1 MAGRKFRL
9 YDTVEDKWINYGSE
23 AEMDAVFKDKK
34 KNTLV
39 TTKKYGAS
47 LRYELSEPVSSSE
60 LLKISLGG
68 KPSRADSPAAKVYK
82 QTTGKSASK
91 KVGTMKSTTGKG
103 TVDVYENALG
113 INPAFDNSFYKSNP
127 KLRPSTAT
135 FFSQYNRYYKFDTD
149 GNYTD
154 NIKENYIGSAE
165 RRALQAQSKDK
176 DEESKSWLSGYYNFM
191 KGGYDALTD
200 DQKVSYETFYATKN
214 KNMWAIKPSYDP
226 TSPHV
231 FKGRAL
237 NSVAGDKAIDR
248 YLEEMDVP
256 EDSPFRSLAGMT
268 NTDLA
273 KLSESN
279 QSVSDFF
286 DAMMD
291 HYMLGYYSKVY
302 NKYKDEPETIAQ
314 DVEKNGD
321 YARLKKNLADPNN
334 IRQGVQDIFGLEKN
348 GIANKTVS
356 GIWGGIANL
365 GNELISNYGV
375 QARNIFDDTKIENA
389 QRDRAKEI
397 VDSLSGKLAQ
407 QNIEKVNSLKGD
419 TKTYND
425 YLKNIG
431 FSEEKFDNLANNFY
445 SYYKEHDNLD
455 LTVDQKR
462 DMYITFATEAEAL
475 GEELASKRFAEALQN
490 IDATNQDT
498 LKKCGYAANN
508 LGTTIVSTVANIGN
522 FAYEWNP
529 ATIIG
534 DIYSAA
540 TNEGSFWNNLGDN
553 ISYRWEETLNNDF
566 ANWAARL
573 SSTGA
578 WTTSE
583 QERLEKL
590 GIQSTPI
597 LRKAGNENELRDINT
612 LYDLVPV
619 TGYMMGASGGSYIIN
634 GVSKAMNALGTASKT
649 LAVASK
655 INQVVSKGAEAT
667 AFGVASR
674 ASIFTNKFLRGA
686 SKLLDASAPAIA
698 TAGMDFGY
706 AKDNYDS
713 AIKDAMSFVYKTDE
727 KGNQVYN
734 DEFLA
739 MASEKAD
746 REIQA
751 KHDADQAK
759 LGENERIIINP
770 QFDAQVKSAL
780 IKKYANEYIQEA
792 ESIAK
797 VNAGLTF
804 GLTIIPDVHLSNTW
818 RKAMFSKTSRGAL
831 ADMQNTMRKVFNMK
845 PKPVESYI
853 SGVEKKN
860 GKWYINGKK
869 FNRKDLAKEYGKM
882 SAGGFV
888 SNYLQDIG
896 VAAGQGVQESMLHQ
910 YIDQRFNKDATDA
923 VSYDIDQVL
932 FAATQ
937 HSGHALGEF
946 TSFRDGLYGALAPF
960 LFNPH
965 VNVKGLYREGMNS
978 NTKTANFG
986 KALWKNLHMNSLA
999 YNLTFGAKDIINAEN
1014 ERRAKLHTTVQNWL
1028 DTNGNNFLG
1037 HIGGFL
1043 ELSKQEKQAIKNND
1057 YSSFQASRMG
1067 QIVNT
1072 ASMLVQLG
1080 NVSPLAATTIAYMK
1094 DRANR
1099 KDVTQEDIDN
1109 LHKVALQVQADREQG
1124 LSIEEALSN
1133 VPVEDRNLVKDL
1145 IDIQALNTDIN
1156 SKDSRTE
1163 VQQLNDIRDNAKDM
1177 LDIMSDLQNSM
1188 SEAEARFGDTAD
1200 LVVKQEY
1207 AKVRAY
1213 QKSLQRQID
1222 NQTKLLKKINS
1233 GIQFTE
1239 AEKGT
1244 TTLPLNSDAIT
1255 VLAEFGGDITKVQEE
1270 IEKNKQSILN
1280 TKNLIFD
1287 LKLQRQEAESTDEK
1301 QYNTQAI
1308 KVLETLNSVPKT
1320 RNIALQETI
1329 NAWNELTEEQKEQ
1342 KPVIAAQDMLNLS
1355 EADLLKLLTSKH
1367 LSTEQQAQVNTFL
1380 ETADEWA
1387 NDNKAI
1393 NGSYVEILQSKLD
1406 NLNRL
1411 KQASLEEGLD
1421 SRGLQLLNKAVSD
1434 RRQQQAR
1441 DFYKKSFES
1450 LADELQY
1457 YADTETDF
1465 NTDTGDMSIT
1475 GKTYHNIEQ
1484 KAYENFLKKYKEQYN
1499 EISSQ
1504 ENAEELLAGLHEAIK
1519 DNTFYKQYQKN
1530 TQELNRVNQDINQYV
1545 DPNKFSQRERQELKD
1560 ILEFAVVTKG
1570 MDTEN
1575 LLSNLSNTDTQ
1586 TLENLKSYLED
1597 RGHTPGSIEDIK
1609 NRLITYNHNITDTME
1624 TNKKAAEERQ
1634 KQQEQHSEVK
1644 KTQNEKAEKSLVNTI
1659 NNIVTY
1665 TSASQDNNMSA
1676 MRKLMDILGV
1686 KDSSNINNYTNE
1698 VVSAFKSIIE
1708 LAINESDLKN
1718 MLAIVDSETAKY
1730 MMGLD
1735 GKPKLGGQSYANLL
1749 LLTEYF
1755 KRNLQNTSNKL
1766 VPYQNPITGT
1776 VAPSTTN
1783 NTTAPTVSLMNDLNT
1798 VDPFEFTD
1806 LSIVPD
1812 NPLQQ
1817 MVENAKV
1824 QEFLKNT
1831 GIPRGTKLV
1840 FIANNEWSSQ
1850 VAQAMN
1856 DSYNEGN
1863 DMPLFGAVE
1872 VHNATATTIT
1882 IDGKHYQIL
1891 GVIPSTTK
1899 VRNTAIIR
1907 SHAIANPSNSGPYIV
1922 KESNGTILSTN
1933 IESNPHSIIDVDA
1946 EPTPVK
1952 LAGQII
1958 TSNNFQVEE
1967 DSSGKHIRTNQTPG
1981 SNDIATDR
1989 ANWSYVEVQN
1999 TDVTEDKEGKTI
2011 DQVDDAATFNS
2022 RTQGFNGTIQKILEL
2037 VKGNQS
2043 TVKTVLKQMSDANS
2057 KEHGINQRIPNSDE
2071 TSLAQYISLANGY
2084 RYALSLSNGN
2094 VVLLLIDERNKP
2106 VKKNGQS
2113 LSWILANKESLA
2125 AETLESVTPVSDI
2138 LKDLC
2143 TLKDDMGDTIAKW
2156 QVSYGNFDLSN
2167 GKGTDLK
2174 QVYIKQAVDDG
2185 ILYVKPVKTEFDIQ
2199 IYPVQDTLA
2208 KNKIAADNAARE
2220 QAAAQAVI
2228 NAHINPT
2235 TGDII
2240 DTNDVG
2246 QSVESALDKVRKGDF
2261 WSGVIGQKL
2270 IQALGRIQQIKNQVG
2285 ARRQSQLKINQHQSR
2300 TSNTGTTSLLH
2311 TQGVIKTPQ
2320 DYCRFVVGTVVDTA
2334 IRDFF
2339 NPTMSEKMK
2348 DSSYF
2353 KELFKEVL
2361 SEQASENLYNAVNRL
2376 RNSFAQEGWRIISN
2390 GIYTIDEQL
2399 NNKVVGEVDLLA
2411 IDSMG
2416 NFHII
2421 DIKTYSANSFSDMNG
2436 SYAKQLSMYHDDMQR
2451 NLGIHI
2457 PKENL
2462 HIYALQVDNSADLYN
2477 VSTDKQTGI
2486 TTVTKK
2492 PSKASKIQIKASA
2505 NFELFDSRHPSMPVS
2520 YVGEEVTKQLMDRRR
2535 GFASDSPTTNAPSL
2549 TEQATQPE
2557 VLEQKNKVN
2566 EYREALRN
2574 ADAND
2579 RAAIA
2584 EAIVQN
2590 TQEAYSKY
2598 LQDHQEGDF
2607 REIASHG
2614 LRALGALREGI
2625 TESQQVQLDAF
2636 KEALSN
2642 PDGVTVEDTSNINT
2656 KDSSITQEGRD
2667 IVEYKGVKYVVI
2679 DDLVDQSEITID
2691 DLNTFRAVDYGY
2703 KSYAEAAQR
2712 EANRLEAELIPNDT
2726 MGYNMAIKQSEFDN
2740 RIQDLQEKQKALK
2753 ESKKAEND
2761 PIINEV
2767 LEWAKNNWDGTGFSI
2782 QRKFSIG
2789 YLRADRIADYLKT
2802 QGFKGINTDISSQVA
2817 AETAA
2822 QDNTDNTNDNEPITD
2837 EDINDENIPD
2847 AEDDE
2852 SATPDSYL
2860 NNLTTQELLDKACGH

>member
-9 YDTVEDKWINYGSE
+9 YDTVEDKWIDYGSE

-39 TTKKYGAS
+39 TTKKYGTS
-47 LRYELSEPVSSSE
+47 LRYELSEPMNSME
-60 LLKISLGG
+60 LLTISLGG
-68 KPSRADSPAAKVYK
+68 KPSRADSPAAKAYE
-82 QTTGKSASK
+82 QMTGKSTSK
-91 KVGTMKSTTGKG
+91 KVGTMRSTTGKG
-103 TVDVYENALG
+103 TVDVYENDLG
-113 INPAFDNSFYKSNP
+113 INPAFDNLFYRDNP
-127 KLRPSTAT
+127 NLRPSTAK
-135 FFSQYNRYYKFDTD
+135 FFPQYNRYYKFEDD

-154 NIKENYIGSAE
+154 DTKENSIGSAE
-165 RRALQAQSKDK
+165 RRALQAQAKDK

-191 KGGYDALTD
+191 QGGYDALTD
-200 DQKVSYETFYATKN
+200 EQKVSYETFYATKN
-214 KNMWAIKPSYDP
+214 HNMWAKKPSYDP
-226 TSPHV
+226 SSPHV

-248 YLEEMDVP
+248 YLEEMKVP
-256 EDSPFRSLAGMT
+256 EDSPLRSLAGMT

-279 QSVSDFF
+279 QSVAELF

-291 HYMLGYYSKVY
+291 YYMLGYYTKVY

-321 YARLKKNLADPNN
+321 YAMLKKDLGNPKIMREGVEDLLGLDKDGTPNK
-334 IRQGVQDIFGLEKN
+334 I
-348 GIANKTVS
+348 VS
-356 GIWGGIANL
+356 GIWGTLANW
-365 GNELISNYGV
+365 GNELINNYGV
-375 QARNIFDDTKIENA
+375 QLKNTFDDSKIENA
-389 QRDRAKEI
+389 QRDRAKNMI
-397 VDSLSGKLAQ
+397 DSLLGKLAQ

-419 TKTYND
+419 TETYNK
-425 YLKNIG
+425 YLESIG
-431 FSEEKFDNLANNFY
+431 FSEDKFDNLANNFY

-462 DMYITFATEAEAL
+462 DMYITFTTEVDAL

-490 IDATNQDT
+490 IDYTNQGT
-498 LKKCGYAANN
+498 LKRCGYTANN

-522 FAYEWNP
+522 FAYKWNP
-529 ATIIG
+529 TTMIV
-534 DIYSAA
+534 DIYNAA
-540 TNEGSFWNNLGDN
+540 TDEGNFWDNLGDN
-553 ISYRWEETLNNDF
+553 ISDRWEETLNNDF

-583 QERLEKL
+583 QERLESL

-597 LRKAGNENELRDINT
+597 LRKAGNENEFFDT
-612 LYDLVPV
+612 STFYDVVPV
-619 TGYMMGASGGSYIIN
+619 AGYMIGSSGGSYIIN
-634 GVSKAMNALGTASKT
+634 GVSKAIQALGTASKT

-655 INQVVSKGAEAT
+655 ISQTASTGAKAT
-667 AFGVASR
+667 TFGAASR
-674 ASIFTNKFLRGA
+674 AATFTSKFLGGT
-686 SKLLDASAPAIA
+686 SKILDASAPAIA

-713 AIKDAMSFVYKTDE
+713 AIKEAVSFVYRTDE
-727 KGNQVYN
+727 NGNQVYN

-739 MASEKAD
+739 IASEKAD

-759 LGENERIIINP
+759 LGENGYILINP
-770 QFDAQVKSAL
+770 QFDAQVKEAL
-780 IKKYANEYIQEA
+780 IKKYADEYIQEA

-797 VNAGLTF
+797 INAGITF
-804 GLTIIPDVHLSNTW
+804 GLTIVPDVHLSNTW

-831 ADMQNTMRKVFNMK
+831 ADVQNTMRKVFHMK

-853 SGVEKKN
+853 SGIERKG
-860 GKWYINGKK
+860 GKWYINGKR
-869 FNRKDLAKEYGKM
+869 FNYKDLAKEYGKM

-896 VAAGQGVQESMLHQ
+896 VAAGQGVQESMIHQ
-910 YIDQRFNKDATDA
+910 YIDQRFSRDVTDA
-923 VSYDIDQVL
+923 VSYDVDQVI
-932 FAATQ
+932 FAAAQ
-937 HSGHALGEF
+937 HSGHAFGEY

-965 VNVKGLYREGMNS
+965 VNIKGLYREGINS
-978 NTKTANFG
+978 NTKTTSFG
-986 KALWKNLHMNSLA
+986 KALWKNLSMNSLA
-999 YNLTFGAKDIINAEN
+999 YNLTVGAFGKNGIIAKEN

-1028 DTNGNNFLG
+1028 NTNGDNFLG
-1037 HIGGFL
+1037 HIGGFI

-1067 QIVNT
+1067 QIVHT

-1099 KDVTQEDIDN
+1099 KDVTQEDVDR
-1109 LHKVALQVQADREQG
+1109 LHQTALQVQAAREQG
-1124 LSIEEALSN
+1124 ASIEEALAN

-1145 IDIQALNTDIN
+1145 IDIQALNADIN

-1163 VQQLNDIRDNAKDM
+1163 VQQLNDLRDNAKDM
-1177 LDIMSDLQNSM
+1177 LDIMSDLQNSI

-1213 QKSLQRQID
+1213 QKFLQRQID

-1233 GIQFTE
+1233 DILFTE

-1244 TTLPLNSDAIT
+1244 TTTLPLSSNAIT

-1270 IEKNKQSILN
+1270 IEKNKQSMMS
-1280 TKNLIFD
+1280 TKGLID
-1287 LKLQRQEAESTDEK
+1287 ELKVQRKDAKSADEK
-1301 QYNTQAI
+1301 QQITQAI
-1308 KVLETLNSVPKT
+1308 KMFETLNSVPKT

-1329 NAWNELTEEQKEQ
+1329 NAWNELTEEQKAQ

-1367 LSTEQQAQVNTFL
+1367 LSAEQQAQVNTFL

-1387 NDNKAI
+1387 NDNKAV

-1411 KQASLEEGLD
+1411 KQASLEESLD
-1421 SRGLQLLNKAVSD
+1421 SKGLQLLNKAVSD

-1450 LADELQY
+1450 LANELQY

-1465 NTDTGDMSIT
+1465 NTDTGDMVIR
-1475 GKTYHNIEQ
+1475 GETYHNDDQ
-1484 KAYENFLKKYKEQYN
+1484 KAYENFLKKYKEKYN

-1504 ENAEELLAGLHEAIK
+1504 ENAEELLAGLHEAVK
-1519 DNTFYKQYQKN
+1519 DNKFYKQYQKN
-1530 TQELNRVNQDINQYV
+1530 TQEFNRVNQDINQYV

-1570 MDTEN
+1570 MDAEN
-1575 LLSNLSNTDTQ
+1575 LLSNLSNASLQ
-1586 TLENLKSYLED
+1586 TLEDLKSYLED

-1624 TNKKAAEERQ
+1624 ANKKAAEERQ
-1634 KQQEQHSEVK
+1634 KQKEQHPEVK

-1659 NNIVTY
+1659 NTIVTY
-1665 TSASQDNNMSA
+1665 TSASQDSNMTA
-1676 MRKLMDILGV
+1676 MRKLMDMLGV
-1686 KDSSNINNYTNE
+1686 KDSSNITNYTNE
-1698 VVSAFKSIIE
+1698 VVSAFKNIIE
-1708 LAINESDLKN
+1708 LAINEPELKD
-1718 MLAIVDSETAKY
+1718 MIARVDSETAKY

-1735 GKPKLGGQSYANLL
+1735 GKPKLSGQNYANLVL
-1749 LLTEYF
+1749 LAEYF

-1766 VPYQNPITGT
+1766 VPYQNPIAGT
-1776 VAPSTTN
+1776 VTPSTTSS
-1783 NTTAPTVSLMNDLNT
+1783 TPAPTVSLTSDLNP
-1798 VDPFEFTD
+1798 VDPFEFAD
-1806 LSIVPD
+1806 LSKFPD

-1831 GIPRGTKLV
+1831 GLPRGTKLV
-1840 FIANNEWSSQ
+1840 FIANSEWSSQ

-1856 DSYNEGN
+1856 DRYNEGN

-1872 VHNATATTIT
+1872 VHNATATTMT

-1891 GVIPSTTK
+1891 GVMPSTTK
-1899 VRNTAIIR
+1899 VRNTAVIR
-1907 SHAIANPSNSGPYIV
+1907 NHAIANPSNSGPYIV
-1922 KESNGTILSTN
+1922 KESNGKILSTD

-1967 DSSGKHIRTNQTPG
+1967 DDSGKHIRTNQTPG

-1999 TDVTEDKEGKTI
+1999 TDVTENKDGKTI
-2011 DQVDDAATFNS
+2011 DQVDDATAFNS
-2022 RTQGFNGTIQKILEL
+2022 RTQGFTETIQKILEL
-2037 VKGNQS
+2037 VAGNQS
-2043 TVKTVLKQMSDANS
+2043 AVKTVLKQMSDANS
-2057 KEHGINQRIPNSDE
+2057 KEHGINQRIPNFDG

-2084 RYALSLSNGN
+2084 RYALSFSNGN
-2094 VVLLLIDERNKP
+2094 VVLLLIDEDNKP
-2106 VKKNGQS
+2106 VKKNGQP
-2113 LSWILANKESLA
+2113 LSWVLANKESLA

-2167 GKGTDLK
+2167 GKGADLK
-2174 QVYIKQAVDDG
+2174 QTYIKQAVDDG
-2185 ILYVKPVKTEFDIQ
+2185 ILFVKPVKTEFDIQ

-2208 KNKIAADNAARE
+2208 QDKIAADNVARE
-2220 QAAAQAVI
+2220 QAAAQAVV
-2228 NAHINPT
+2228 NEHINPT

-2270 IQALGRIQQIKNQVG
+2270 IQALGRIQQIKSQVG

-2300 TSNTGTTSLLH
+2300 TSSTGTTSLLH
-2311 TQGVIKTPQ
+2311 TQGVLKTPQ

-2339 NPTMSEKMK
+2339 NPAMSEKMK

-2353 KELFKEVL
+2353 KELFKDVL
-2361 SEQASENLYNAVNRL
+2361 SEQASENLYNAVSRL
-2376 RNSFAQEGWRIISN
+2376 RDSFAQEGWRIISN

-2411 IDSMG
+2411 IDGMG

-2421 DIKTYSANSFSDMNG
+2421 DIKTYSANNFSDMNG

-2557 VLEQKNKVN
+2557 VLEQENKVN
-2566 EYREALRN
+2566 EFIEALRN
-2574 ADAND
+2574 ADAD
-2579 RAAIA
+2579 DVAAIT
-2584 EAIVQN
+2584 EAIAQH
-2590 TQEAYSKY
+2590 TEEAYLKY
-2598 LQDHQEGDF
+2598 LHDHEEGDF
-2607 REIASHG
+2607 REIARHG
-2614 LRALGALREGI
+2614 LRALGAHGEGI
-2625 TESQQVQLDAF
+2625 TESQQAQLDAF

-2642 PDGVTVEDTSNINT
+2642 PTGVTVEDTSNT
-2656 KDSSITQEGRD
+2656 
-2667 IVEYKGVKYVVI
+2667 
-2679 DDLVDQSEITID
+2679 QSESTND
-2691 DLNTFRAVDYGY
+2691 
-2703 KSYAEAAQR
+2703 AA
-2712 EANRLEAELIPNDT
+2712 ND
-2726 MGYNMAIKQSEFDN
+2726 A
-2740 RIQDLQEKQKALK
+2740 
-2753 ESKKAEND
+2753 
-2761 PIINEV
+2761 IINEV
-2767 LEWAKNNWDGTGFSI
+2767 MEWAKNNWDGSYFSI

-2789 YLRADRIADYLKT
+2789 YNRAYRIAEYLNA
-2802 QGFKGINTDISSQVA
+2802 QGFKGINTDTSSQIA

-2822 QDNTDNTNDNEPITD
+2822 QDNVDNTNDNEPVTD
-2837 EDINDENIPD
+2837 EDINDEDIPD
-2847 AEDDE
+2847 EDADE
-2852 SATPDSYL
+2852 TATPDSYL
-2860 NNLTTQELLDKACGH
+2860 TNLTTQELLDKACGH

>member
-9 YDTVEDKWINYGSE
+9 YDTVEGKWIDYGSE
-23 AEMDAVFKDKK
+23 AEMDSVFKDKK

-39 TTKKYGAS
+39 TTKKYGTS
-47 LRYELSEPVSSSE
+47 LRYELSEPMSSME
-60 LLKISLGG
+60 LLTISLGG
-68 KPSRADSPAAKVYK
+68 KPSRADSPAAKAYE
-82 QTTGKSASK
+82 QMTEKSASK

-103 TVDVYENALG
+103 TVDVYENDLG

-135 FFSQYNRYYKFDTD
+135 FFPQYNRYYKFNDD

-154 NIKENYIGSAE
+154 DTKENYIGSAE

-176 DEESKSWLSGYYNFM
+176 DEESKSWLAGYYNFM
-191 KGGYDALTD
+191 QGGYDALTD
-200 DQKVSYETFYATKN
+200 EQKISYETFYTAKN
-214 KNMWAIKPSYDP
+214 QNMWAKKPSYDP
-226 TSPHV
+226 NSPHV

-237 NSVAGDKAIDR
+237 NSVAGAKAIDR
-248 YLEEMDVP
+248 YLEEMEVP
-256 EDSPFRSLAGMT
+256 EDSPLRSLAGMT

-279 QSVSDFF
+279 QSVAELFN
-286 DAMMD
+286 AMMD
-291 HYMLGYYSKVY
+291 HYMLNYYTKVY

-321 YARLKKNLADPNN
+321 YARLKKSLADPNN
-334 IRQGVQDIFGLEKN
+334 IRQGVEGIFGLEKE
-348 GIANKTVS
+348 GTANKTVS
-356 GIWGGIANL
+356 GIWGALANW
-365 GNELISNYGV
+365 GNELVSNYGV
-375 QARNIFDDTKIENA
+375 QLKNTFDDSKIQNA
-389 QRDRAKEI
+389 QRDRAKNM

-419 TKTYND
+419 TETYNK
-425 YLKNIG
+425 YLEKIG

-445 SYYKEHDNLD
+445 SYYKEHNNLD

-462 DMYITFATEAEAL
+462 DMYITFATEVDAL

-490 IDATNQDT
+490 IDYTNQGT
-498 LKKCGYAANN
+498 LKRCGYTANN

-522 FAYEWNP
+522 FAYKWNP
-529 ATIIG
+529 IAMVG
-534 DIYSAA
+534 DIYNAA
-540 TNEGSFWNNLGDN
+540 TNEGDFWNNLGDN
-553 ISYRWEETLNNDF
+553 ISDRWEETLNNDF

-583 QERLEKL
+583 QERLESL

-597 LRKAGNENELRDINT
+597 LRKAGNENEFFDT
-612 LYDLVPV
+612 STFYDVTPV
-619 TGYMMGASGGSYIIN
+619 TGYMIGSAGGSYIIN
-634 GVSKAMNALGTASKT
+634 GVSKVIQALTAASKAS
-649 LAVASK
+649 AVASK
-655 INQVVSKGAEAT
+655 ISQVASTGAKAT
-667 AFGVASR
+667 TFGAASR
-674 ASIFTNKFLRGA
+674 AATFTSKFLGGT
-686 SKLLDASAPAIA
+686 SKILDASAPAIA

-713 AIKDAMSFVYKTDE
+713 AIKEAISFVYKTDE
-727 KGNQVYN
+727 NGNQVYN
-734 DEFLA
+734 DQFLA

-751 KHDADQAK
+751 KHDTDQAK
-759 LGENERIIINP
+759 LGENRSILINP
-770 QFDAQVKSAL
+770 QFDAQVKEAL
-780 IKKYANEYIQEA
+780 IKKYADEYIQEA
-792 ESIAK
+792 KSIAK
-797 VNAGLTF
+797 INAGITF
-804 GLTIIPDVHLSNTW
+804 GLTIVPDVHLSNTW

-831 ADMQNTMRKVFNMK
+831 ADVQNTMRKVFHMK
-845 PKPVESYI
+845 PKPIESYI
-853 SGVEKKN
+853 SGIERKG
-860 GKWYINGKK
+860 GKWYINGKR
-869 FNRKDLAKEYGKM
+869 FNYKDLAKEYGKM
-882 SAGGFV
+882 SAGGFI

-896 VAAGQGVQESMLHQ
+896 VAAGQGVQESMIHQ
-910 YIDQRFNKDATDA
+910 YIDQRFSKDATDA
-923 VSYDIDQVL
+923 VSYDIDQVI
-932 FAATQ
+932 FAAAQ
-937 HSGHALGEF
+937 HSGHAFGEF

-965 VNVKGLYREGMNS
+965 VNVRGLYREGINS
-978 NTKTANFG
+978 NTKTSNFG

-999 YNLTFGAKDIINAEN
+999 YNLTFGAKDIIRAEN

-1028 DTNGNNFLG
+1028 DTNGDNFLG

-1080 NVSPLAATTIAYMK
+1080 NVSPLVTTTIAYMK

-1099 KDVTQEDIDN
+1099 KDVTQEDIDR
-1109 LHKVALQVQADREQG
+1109 LHQTALQVQAAREQG
-1124 LSIEEALSN
+1124 ASIEEALAN
-1133 VPVEDRNLVKDL
+1133 VPVEDRNPVKDL
-1145 IDIQALNTDIN
+1145 IDIQALNADIN

-1163 VQQLNDIRDNAKDM
+1163 VQQLNDLRDNAKDM

-1213 QKSLQRQID
+1213 QKYLQRQID
-1222 NQTKLLKKINS
+1222 SQTKLLKRINS
-1233 GIQFTE
+1233 DILFIE

-1244 TTLPLNSDAIT
+1244 TTTLPLSSNAIT
-1255 VLAEFGGDITKVQEE
+1255 VLAEFGGDITKVLEE
-1270 IEKNKQSILN
+1270 IEKNKQSMMNAKSLIAELEVQR
-1280 TKNLIFD
+1280 KNA
-1287 LKLQRQEAESTDEK
+1287 KSADEK
-1301 QYNTQAI
+1301 QQITQAI
-1308 KVLETLNSVPKT
+1308 KMLETLNSVPKT

-1329 NAWNELTEEQKEQ
+1329 NAWNELTDEQKAQ
-1342 KPVIAAQDMLNLS
+1342 KPIIAAQDMLNLS

-1367 LSTEQQAQVNTFL
+1367 LSAEQQAQVNTFL

-1387 NDNKAI
+1387 NDNKSV
-1393 NGSYVEILQSKLD
+1393 NGSYVEILKSKLD

-1421 SRGLQLLNKAVSD
+1421 SKGLQLLNKAVSD

-1450 LADELQY
+1450 LADERQY
-1457 YADTETDF
+1457 YVETETDF
-1465 NTDTGDMSIT
+1465 NTDTGEIT
-1475 GKTYHNIEQ
+1475 IKDKTYHKDDQ
-1484 KAYENFLKKYKEQYN
+1484 KAYENFLKKYKEKYN

-1504 ENAEELLAGLHEAIK
+1504 ENAEELLAGLHEAVK
-1519 DNTFYKQYQKN
+1519 DNKFYKQYQKN
-1530 TQELNRVNQDINQYV
+1530 TQEFSRVNQDINQYV
-1545 DPNKFSQRERQELKD
+1545 DSNKFSQRERQELKD

-1570 MDTEN
+1570 MDAEN

-1597 RGHTPGSIEDIK
+1597 IGYTPGSIEDIK

-1624 TNKKAAEERQ
+1624 ANKKAAKERQ
-1634 KQQEQHSEVK
+1634 KQQEQHPEVK

-1659 NNIVTY
+1659 NTIVTY
-1665 TSASQDNNMSA
+1665 TSASQDSNMIA
-1676 MRKLMDILGV
+1676 MRKLMDMLGV
-1686 KDSSNINNYTNE
+1686 KDSSNITNYTNE
-1698 VVSAFKSIIE
+1698 VVSAFKNIIE
-1708 LAINESDLKN
+1708 LAINEPILKD
-1718 MLAIVDSETAKY
+1718 MLAKVDSETAKY
-1730 MMGLD
+1730 MKGSD
-1735 GKPKLGGQSYANLL
+1735 GKPKLGEQSYANLEL
-1749 LLTEYF
+1749 LAEYF
-1755 KRNLQNTSNKL
+1755 RRTLQSTSNKL
-1766 VPYQNPITGT
+1766 VPYQKNITST
-1776 VAPSTTN
+1776 VAPSTTS
-1783 NTTAPTVSLMNDLNT
+1783 NTAASTVSLMNDLNP
-1798 VDPFEFTD
+1798 VDPFEFAD
-1806 LSIVPD
+1806 LSKFPD

-1817 MVENAKV
+1817 MIENAKV
-1824 QEFLKNT
+1824 QDFLKNT

-1840 FIANNEWSSQ
+1840 FIANSEWSSQ
-1850 VAQAMN
+1850 VAQAMS
-1856 DSYNEGN
+1856 DRYNEGN

-1872 VHNATATTIT
+1872 VHNATTTTIT

-1922 KESNGTILSTN
+1922 KESNGKILSTD
-1933 IESNPHSIIDVDA
+1933 IESNPHSVIDVDA

-1952 LAGQII
+1952 LVGQII

-1967 DSSGKHIRTNQTPG
+1967 GSNGKHIRTNQTPG

-1999 TDVTEDKEGKTI
+1999 TDVTENKEGKTI
-2011 DQVDDAATFNS
+2011 DQVDDATTFNS
-2022 RTQGFNGTIQKILEL
+2022 RTQGFNETIQKILEH
-2037 VKGNQS
+2037 VKNNQS
-2043 TVKTVLKQMSDANS
+2043 AVNIVLKQMSDANS
-2057 KEHGINQRIPNSDE
+2057 KEHGINQRISNSDG
-2071 TSLAQYISLANGY
+2071 TSLAQYISLATEY
-2084 RYALSLSNGN
+2084 RYALSFSNGN
-2094 VVLLLIDERNKP
+2094 VVLLLIDSKNKP
-2106 VKKNGQS
+2106 VKKNGQP
-2113 LSWILANKESLA
+2113 LFWVLANKESLA

-2156 QVSYGNFDLSN
+2156 QVSVGNFDLSN
-2167 GKGTDLK
+2167 GKGADLK
-2174 QVYIKQAVDDG
+2174 QTYIKQAVDDG
-2185 ILYVKPVKTEFDIQ
+2185 ILFVKPVKTEFEVQ

-2208 KNKIAADNAARE
+2208 KEKIATDNAARE
-2220 QAAAQAVI
+2220 KAAAQAVI

-2261 WSGVIGQKL
+2261 WSGIIGQKL

-2300 TSNTGTTSLLH
+2300 TSSTGTTSLLH
-2311 TQGVIKTPQ
+2311 TQGVLRTPQ

-2339 NPTMSEKMK
+2339 NPAMSEKMK

-2353 KELFKEVL
+2353 KELFKDVL
-2361 SEQASENLYNAVNRL
+2361 SEQASENLYNAVSRL

-2411 IDSMG
+2411 IDGMG

-2421 DIKTYSANSFSDMNG
+2421 DIKTYSTNSFSDVNG

-2505 NFELFDSRHPSMPVS
+2505 NFELFDSRHPSMPIS

-2535 GFASDSPTTNAPSL
+2535 GLASDFSTTNAPSL
-2549 TEQATQPE
+2549 TQQATQPE
-2557 VLEQKNKVN
+2557 VLEKENKIN
-2566 EYREALRN
+2566 EYLEILRN

-2598 LQDHQEGDF
+2598 LQDYEEGDF
-2607 REIASHG
+2607 REIARHG
-2614 LRALGALREGI
+2614 LRALGVLGEGI
-2625 TESQQVQLDAF
+2625 TESQQAQLDAF

-2642 PDGVTVEDTSNINT
+2642 PDGVMVEDTSNI
-2656 KDSSITQEGRD
+2656 
-2667 IVEYKGVKYVVI
+2667 
-2679 DDLVDQSEITID
+2679 QSES
-2691 DLNTFRAVDYGY
+2691 N
-2703 KSYAEAAQR
+2703 
-2712 EANRLEAELIPNDT
+2712 ND
-2726 MGYNMAIKQSEFDN
+2726 
-2740 RIQDLQEKQKALK
+2740 
-2753 ESKKAEND
+2753 AEND
-2761 PIINEV
+2761 AIINEV
-2767 LEWAKNNWDGTGFSI
+2767 IEWAKNNWDGSTSSI

-2789 YLRADRIADYLKT
+2789 YNRATRIAEYLKA
-2802 QGFKGINTDISSQVA
+2802 QGFKGINTDTSSQIA
-2817 AETAA
+2817 AENAT
-2822 QDNTDNTNDNEPITD
+2822 QDNVDNTNDNEPVTD
-2837 EDINDENIPD
+2837 EDIKDEDIPD
-2847 AEDDE
+2847 AEE
-2852 SATPDSYL
+2852 GEEATPDSYG
-2860 NNLTTQELLDKACGH
+2860 NNLTIQELLDKACGH

>member
-9 YDTVEDKWINYGSE
+9 YDTVENKWIDYGSE

-34 KNTLV
+34 KNPLV
-39 TTKKYGAS
+39 TTNKYGTS
-47 LRYELSEPVSSSE
+47 FRYELSEPMSNME

-68 KPSRADSPAAKVYK
+68 KPSRADSPAAKAYK

-103 TVDVYENALG
+103 TVDVYENDLG

-127 KLRPSTAT
+127 KLRPNNAT
-135 FFSQYNRYYKFDTD
+135 FFPQYNKYYKFKDD

-154 NIKENYIGSAE
+154 DTKENYIGSDE

-200 DQKVSYETFYATKN
+200 EQKASYETFYATKN
-214 KNMWAIKPSYDP
+214 QNMWAIKPSYDP

-248 YLEEMDVP
+248 YLEEMKVP
-256 EDSPFRSLAGMT
+256 EDSPLRSLAGMT

-279 QSVSDFF
+279 QSVDELFS
-286 DAMMD
+286 AMMD
-291 HYMLGYYSKVY
+291 HYMLGYYTKVY

-321 YARLKKNLADPNN
+321 YASLKKELGNSKNV
-334 IRQGVQDIFGLEKN
+334 RQGVEDLFGLEKN
-348 GIANKTVS
+348 GIPNKFVS
-356 GIWGGIANL
+356 GIWGTIANL
-365 GNELISNYGV
+365 GNELVNNYGV
-375 QARNIFDDTKIENA
+375 QLRNTFDDNKIENS

-397 VDSLSGKLAQ
+397 INSLSGKLAQ

-425 YLKNIG
+425 YLKSIG

-455 LTVDQKR
+455 LTVDKKR
-462 DMYITFATEAEAL
+462 DMYITFATEIEAL

-490 IDATNQDT
+490 IDYTNQGT
-498 LKKCGYAANN
+498 LKRCGYAANN

-522 FAYEWNP
+522 FAWEWNP
-529 ATIIG
+529 ITMIG
-534 DIYSAA
+534 DIYDAA
-540 TNEGSFWNNLGDN
+540 TDEGGFWSNLGDN
-553 ISYRWEETLNNDF
+553 LVNRWEATLNNDLS
-566 ANWAARL
+566 NWAARL
-573 SSTGA
+573 SATGA

-590 GIQSTPI
+590 GIQSTAI
-597 LRKAGNENELRDINT
+597 LRKAGNENEFFDTSTIYDI
-612 LYDLVPV
+612 VPV
-619 TGYMMGASGGSYIIN
+619 AGYMIGSSGGSYIIN
-634 GVSKAMNALGTASKT
+634 GVSKAIQALGTASNT
-649 LAVASK
+649 LAIASK
-655 INQVVSKGAEAT
+655 INQASSIGAKAK
-667 AFGVASR
+667 AFGMTSR
-674 ASIFTNKFLRGA
+674 AATFTNKFLGGT
-686 SKLLDASAPAIA
+686 SKILDASAPAIA

-713 AIKDAMSFVYKTDE
+713 AIKEAMSFVYKTDE
-727 KGNQVYN
+727 NGNQVYN
-734 DEFLA
+734 DKFLA

-759 LGENERIIINP
+759 LGENGHIIINP
-770 QFDAQVKSAL
+770 QFDAQVKEAL

-792 ESIAK
+792 ESIARI
-797 VNAGLTF
+797 NAGVTF

-831 ADMQNTMRKVFNMK
+831 ASIQNTIREKLHIK
-845 PKPVESYI
+845 PKPIESYI
-853 SGVEKKN
+853 SGIEKKG

-869 FNRKDLAKEYGKM
+869 FTYKDLAKEYGKM
-882 SAGGFV
+882 SAGSFL

-896 VAAGQGVQESMLHQ
+896 VAAGQGVQESMLYQ
-910 YIDQRFNKDATDA
+910 YIDQRFSKDTTDA
-923 VSYDIDQVL
+923 VSYDIDQVI
-932 FAATQ
+932 FAASQ
-937 HSGHALGEF
+937 HAGHAFGEY
-946 TSFRDGLYGALAPF
+946 TSFRDGLYGALAPL

-965 VNVKGLYREGMNS
+965 VNIRGLYREGINS
-978 NTKTANFG
+978 NTKTTNFG
-986 KALWKNLHMNSLA
+986 KALWKNLSMNSLA
-999 YNLTFGAKDIINAEN
+999 YNLTVGAKNIISAEN

-1037 HIGGFL
+1037 HIGGFI
-1043 ELSKQEKQAIKNND
+1043 ELSKQEKEAIKNND

-1072 ASMLVQLG
+1072 ASMLVLLG
-1080 NVSPLAATTIAYMK
+1080 NVSPLASTTIAYMK
-1094 DRANR
+1094 NRANR
-1099 KDVTQEDIDN
+1099 QDITQEDVDR
-1109 LHKVALQVQADREQG
+1109 LHQIALQVQAAKEQG
-1124 LSIEEALSN
+1124 VSIEEALADVS
-1133 VPVEDRNLVKDL
+1133 VEDRSLVKDL
-1145 IDIQALNTDIN
+1145 IDIQSLNTDIN

-1163 VQQLNDIRDNAKDM
+1163 VQQLNDLRDNAKDM
-1177 LDIMSDLQNSM
+1177 LEIMSNLQHSM
-1188 SEAEARFGDTAD
+1188 AEAEARFGDTAD

-1213 QKSLQRQID
+1213 QKFLQKQI
-1222 NQTKLLKKINS
+1222 NSQTNLLNKINS
-1233 GIQFTE
+1233 NIKFTE
-1239 AEKGT
+1239 SEKST
-1244 TTLPLNSDAIT
+1244 TTLPLNSNAIT
-1255 VLAEFGGDITKVQEE
+1255 ILAEFGGNITKVQEE
-1270 IEKNKQSILN
+1270 IAENKQSIMS
-1280 TKNLIFD
+1280 TDDLID
-1287 LKLQRQEAESTDEK
+1287 SKKAEREKEESTDKK
-1301 QYNTQAI
+1301 QQITQQI
-1308 KVLETLNSVPKT
+1308 KMFEFLNSVTKT

-1329 NAWNELTEEQKEQ
+1329 NAWNELTEDQKAQ

-1367 LSTEQQAQVNTFL
+1367 LSAEQQAQVNTFL

-1387 NDNKAI
+1387 NDNKAV
-1393 NGSYVEILQSKLD
+1393 NGSYVEILQAKLD

-1421 SRGLQLLNKAVSD
+1421 SKGLQLLNKAVSD
-1434 RRQQQAR
+1434 RRQQQAK

-1450 LADELQY
+1450 LADESQY
-1457 YADTETDF
+1457 YAETETDF
-1465 NTDTGDMSIT
+1465 NIDTGEIT
-1475 GKTYHNIEQ
+1475 IKGKTYHKDDQ
-1484 KAYENFLKKYKEQYN
+1484 KAYENFIKKYKDKYN
-1499 EISSQ
+1499 EISSY
-1504 ENAEELLAGLHEAIK
+1504 ENAEDVLQGLHEALK
-1519 DNTFYKQYQKN
+1519 DNKFYKQYQKN

-1545 DPNKFSQRERQELKD
+1545 DPTKFSQRERQELKD
-1560 ILEFAVVTKG
+1560 ILEFAVVNKG
-1570 MDTEN
+1570 MDSEN
-1575 LLSNLSNTDTQ
+1575 ILSNLSNADTK
-1586 TLENLKSYLED
+1586 TLEDLKSYLED
-1597 RGHTPGSIEDIK
+1597 RGYTPGSIEDIK
-1609 NRLITYNHNITDTME
+1609 NRLITYNHNITDTMAA
-1624 TNKKAAEERQ
+1624 NKKAAEERQ
-1634 KQQEQHSEVK
+1634 KQKEQHPEVK

-1665 TSASQDNNMSA
+1665 TSASQDSNMTA
-1676 MRKLMDILGV
+1676 MRKLMDMLGV
-1686 KDSSNINNYTNE
+1686 KDSSNITNYTNE
-1698 VVSAFKSIIE
+1698 VVSAFKNIIE
-1708 LAINESDLKN
+1708 LAINEPELKD
-1718 MLAIVDSETAKY
+1718 MIARVDSETAKY

-1735 GKPKLGGQSYANLL
+1735 GKPKLSGQSYADLVLL
-1749 LLTEYF
+1749 AEYF

-1766 VPYQNPITGT
+1766 VPYQNSITGT
-1776 VAPSTTN
+1776 VAPSTAS
-1783 NTTAPTVSLMNDLNT
+1783 NTTAPTVSLMNDLNP
-1798 VDPFEFTD
+1798 VDPFEFAN
-1806 LSIVPD
+1806 LSRFPD

-1817 MVENAKV
+1817 ILENAKV

-1840 FIANNEWSSQ
+1840 FIANNEWSNQ

-1856 DSYNEGN
+1856 DRYNEGN

-1872 VHNATATTIT
+1872 VHNATATTMT

-1891 GVIPSTTK
+1891 GVMPSTTK
-1899 VRNTAIIR
+1899 VRNTAVIR
-1907 SHAIANPSNSGPYIV
+1907 NHAIANPSNSGPYIV
-1922 KESNGTILSTN
+1922 KESNGNILSTD
-1933 IESNPHSIIDVDA
+1933 IESNPHSVIDVDA

-1967 DSSGKHIRTNQTPG
+1967 DASGKHIRTNQTPG

-1999 TDVTEDKEGKTI
+1999 TDVTENKDGKTI
-2011 DQVDDAATFNS
+2011 NQVDDATVFNS
-2022 RTQGFNGTIQKILEL
+2022 RTHGFTETIQKILEL
-2037 VKGNQS
+2037 VAGNQS
-2043 TVKTVLKQMSDANS
+2043 AVKTVLKQMSDTNS
-2057 KEHGINQRIPNSDE
+2057 KEHGINQRVPNSDG
-2071 TSLAQYISLANGY
+2071 TSLAQYISLADGY
-2084 RYALSLSNGN
+2084 RYALSFSNGN
-2094 VVLLLIDERNKP
+2094 VVLLLIDKNNKP
-2106 VKKNGQS
+2106 VKKNGQP
-2113 LSWILANKESLA
+2113 LFWALANKESLA

-2167 GKGTDLK
+2167 GKGADLK
-2174 QVYIKQAVDDG
+2174 QTYIKQAVDDG
-2185 ILYVKPVKTEFDIQ
+2185 ILFVKPVKTEFDIQ

-2208 KNKIAADNAARE
+2208 QDKIAADNSARE

-2228 NAHINPT
+2228 NEHINPT

-2261 WSGVIGQKL
+2261 WSGLIGQKL

-2285 ARRQSQLKINQHQSR
+2285 ARRKPQLKINQHQSR
-2300 TSNTGTTSLLH
+2300 TSSTGTTSLLH
-2311 TQGVIKTPQ
+2311 TQGVLRTPQ

-2353 KELFKEVL
+2353 KELFKDVL
-2361 SEQASENLYNAVNRL
+2361 SEQASENLYNAVSRL
-2376 RNSFAQEGWRIISN
+2376 RDSFAQEGWRIISN

-2411 IDSMG
+2411 IDGMG

-2505 NFELFDSRHPSMPVS
+2505 NFELFDSRHPSMPIS

-2535 GFASDSPTTNAPSL
+2535 GLASDSPATNAPSL

-2557 VLEQKNKVN
+2557 VLEQENKVN
-2566 EYREALRN
+2566 EYIEVLRN

-2579 RAAIA
+2579 RAAIIK
-2584 EAIVQN
+2584 AIEQDTEKAYENYLENYQN
-2590 TQEAYSKY
+2590 GA
-2598 LQDHQEGDF
+2598 F
-2607 REIASHG
+2607 RDIASQ
-2614 LRALGALREGI
+2614 ALMLLNPFGIDDVQSKVTSFRLFKKALNIIKVESDTEAVNI
-2625 TESQQVQLDAF
+2625 TE
-2636 KEALSN
+2636 
-2642 PDGVTVEDTSNINT
+2642 
-2656 KDSSITQEGRD
+2656 EGRN
-2667 IVEYKGVKYVVI
+2667 IVEYKGIKYVII
-2679 DDLVDQSEITID
+2679 DDLVDTSKITLQ
-2691 DLNTFRAVDYGY
+2691 DLHTYDSVDYGW
-2703 KSYAEAAQR
+2703 KSYNDSAISEAK
-2712 EANRLEAELIPNDT
+2712 RLGAELIPNNT
-2726 MGYNMAIKQSEFDN
+2726 MGYNIAIKQSEFN
-2740 RIQDLQEKQKALK
+2740 SRIQDLQEKQKVLK
-2753 ESKKAEND
+2753 ESKKANND

-2767 LEWAKNNWDGTGFSI
+2767 MEWAKNNWDGSTSSI

-2789 YLRADRIADYLKT
+2789 YNRATRIADYLKA
-2802 QGFKGINTDISSQVA
+2802 QGFKGINTDTSSQTA
-2817 AETAA
+2817 AEIAA
-2822 QDNTDNTNDNEPITD
+2822 QDNVNNTDDNKPIKD
-2837 EDINDENIPD
+2837 EDINDDDILD
-2847 AEDDE
+2847 AEEDE
-2852 SATPDSYL
+2852 TATPDSYL

>member
-9 YDTVEDKWINYGSE
+9 YDTVEDKWIDYGSE

-47 LRYELSEPVSSSE
+47 LRYELSEPMSSME
-60 LLKISLGG
+60 LLTISLGG
-68 KPSRADSPAAKVYK
+68 KPSRADSPAAKAYE
-82 QTTGKSASK
+82 QMTGESASK

-113 INPAFDNSFYKSNP
+113 INPAFDNLFYRDNP
-127 KLRPSTAT
+127 NLRPSTAT
-135 FFSQYNRYYKFDTD
+135 FFPQYNRYYKFKDD

-154 NIKENYIGSAE
+154 DIKENSIGSAE

-191 KGGYDALTD
+191 QGGYDALTD
-200 DQKVSYETFYATKN
+200 EQKVSYETFYATKN
-214 KNMWAIKPSYDP
+214 QNMWAKKPSYDP
-226 TSPHV
+226 SSPHV

-248 YLEEMDVP
+248 YLEEMMVP
-256 EDSPFRSLAGMT
+256 EDSPLRSLAGMT

-279 QSVSDFF
+279 QSVAELF

-291 HYMLGYYSKVY
+291 HYMLGYYTKVY

-321 YARLKKNLADPNN
+321 YAKSKKDLGNPEIMREGVEDLLGLDKDGTPNK
-334 IRQGVQDIFGLEKN
+334 I
-348 GIANKTVS
+348 VS
-356 GIWGGIANL
+356 GIWGTLANW
-365 GNELISNYGV
+365 GNELVNNYGV
-375 QARNIFDDTKIENA
+375 QLKNTFDDSKIENA
-389 QRDRAKEI
+389 QRDRAKDMI
-397 VDSLSGKLAQ
+397 NSLSGKLAQ

-419 TKTYND
+419 TETYNK
-425 YLKNIG
+425 YLESIG
-431 FSEEKFDNLANNFY
+431 FSEVKFDNLANNFY
-445 SYYKEHDNLD
+445 PYYKEHDNLD
-455 LTVDQKR
+455 LTVDEKR
-462 DMYITFATEAEAL
+462 DMYITFATEVDAL

-490 IDATNQDT
+490 FDYENQGT
-498 LKKCGYAANN
+498 LKRCGYTLNN
-508 LGTTIVSTVANIGN
+508 LGTTVVSTVANIGN
-522 FAYEWNP
+522 FAWEWNP
-529 ATIIG
+529 ITMAG
-534 DIYSAA
+534 DIYDAA
-540 TNEGSFWNNLGDN
+540 TDEGGFWDNLGDN
-553 ISYRWEETLNNDF
+553 MSDRWEETLNNDF

-578 WTTSE
+578 WTTGE
-583 QERLEKL
+583 QERLESL

-597 LRKAGNENELRDINT
+597 LRKAGNENEFFDTSTIYDI
-612 LYDLVPV
+612 VPV
-619 TGYMMGASGGSYIIN
+619 AGYMIGSAGGSYIIN
-634 GVSKAMNALGTASKT
+634 GVSKAIQALGTASKT

-655 INQVVSKGAEAT
+655 MNQVVSTGAKAT
-667 AFGVASR
+667 TFGAASR
-674 ASIFTNKFLRGA
+674 AATFTSKFLGGT
-686 SKLLDASAPAIA
+686 SKILDASAPAIA

-706 AKDNYDS
+706 AKDSYDS
-713 AIKDAMSFVYKTDE
+713 AIKDAMSFVYRTDE
-727 KGNQVYN
+727 NGNQVYN

-751 KHDADQAK
+751 KHNADQAK
-759 LGENERIIINP
+759 LGENGHILIDP
-770 QFDAQVKSAL
+770 QFDAQVKEAL
-780 IKKYANEYIQEA
+780 IKKYADEYIQEA

-797 VNAGLTF
+797 INAGVTF
-804 GLTIIPDVHLSNTW
+804 GLTIVPDVHLSNTW

-831 ADMQNTMRKVFNMK
+831 AGVQNTMRKVFHMK

-853 SGVEKKN
+853 SGIERKG
-860 GKWYINGKK
+860 GKWYINGKR
-869 FNRKDLAKEYGKM
+869 FNYKDLAKEYGKM

-896 VAAGQGVQESMLHQ
+896 VAAGQGVQESMIHQ
-910 YIDQRFNKDATDA
+910 YIDQRFSKDATDA
-923 VSYDIDQVL
+923 VSYDVDQVI
-932 FAATQ
+932 FAAAQ
-937 HSGHALGEF
+937 HSGHAFGEY

-965 VNVKGLYREGMNS
+965 VNVRGLYREGMNS
-978 NTKTANFG
+978 NTKTTSFG

-999 YNLTFGAKDIINAEN
+999 YNLTFGAKDIIRAEN

-1028 DTNGNNFLG
+1028 DTNGDNFLG
-1037 HIGGFL
+1037 HIGGFI
-1043 ELSKQEKQAIKNND
+1043 ELSKQEKEAIKNND

-1099 KDVTQEDIDN
+1099 KDVTQEDVDR
-1109 LHKVALQVQADREQG
+1109 LHQTALQVQAAREQG
-1124 LSIEEALSN
+1124 ASIEEALAN

-1145 IDIQALNTDIN
+1145 IDIQALNADIN

-1163 VQQLNDIRDNAKDM
+1163 VQQLNDLRDNAKDM

-1222 NQTKLLKKINS
+1222 SQTKLLKKINS
-1233 GIQFTE
+1233 GILFIE

-1244 TTLPLNSDAIT
+1244 TTLPLSSNAIT

-1270 IEKNKQSILN
+1270 IEKNKQSMMS
-1280 TKNLIFD
+1280 TKGLID
-1287 LKLQRQEAESTDEK
+1287 ELKVQRKNAESADEK
-1301 QYNTQAI
+1301 QQITQAI
-1308 KVLETLNSVPKT
+1308 KMLETLNSVPKT

-1329 NAWNELTEEQKEQ
+1329 NAWNELTEDQKAQ

-1367 LSTEQQAQVNTFL
+1367 LSAEQQAQVNTFL

-1387 NDNKAI
+1387 NDNKAV

-1406 NLNRL
+1406 NLKRL

-1421 SRGLQLLNKAVSD
+1421 SKGLQLLNKAVSD

-1450 LADELQY
+1450 LANELQY

-1465 NTDTGDMSIT
+1465 NTDTGDMVII
-1475 GKTYHNIEQ
+1475 GETYHNDDQ
-1484 KAYENFLKKYKEQYN
+1484 KAYENFLKKYKEKYN

-1504 ENAEELLAGLHEAIK
+1504 ENAEELLAGLHEAVK
-1519 DNTFYKQYQKN
+1519 DNKFYKQYQKN
-1530 TQELNRVNQDINQYV
+1530 TQELSRVSQDINQYV

-1570 MDTEN
+1570 MDAEN
-1575 LLSNLSNTDTQ
+1575 LLSNLSNTNLQ
-1586 TLENLKSYLED
+1586 TLEDLKSYLED

-1624 TNKKAAEERQ
+1624 ANKKAAEERQ
-1634 KQQEQHSEVK
+1634 KQQEQHPEVK

-1659 NNIVTY
+1659 NTIVTY
-1665 TSASQDNNMSA
+1665 TSASQDSNMTA
-1676 MRKLMDILGV
+1676 MRKLMDMLGV
-1686 KDSSNINNYTNE
+1686 KDSSNITNYTNE
-1698 VVSAFKSIIE
+1698 VVSAFKNIIE
-1708 LAINESDLKN
+1708 LAINESELKD
-1718 MLAIVDSETAKY
+1718 MIARVDSETAKY

-1735 GKPKLGGQSYANLL
+1735 GKPKLGGQSYANLVL
-1749 LLTEYF
+1749 LAEYF

-1766 VPYQNPITGT
+1766 VPYQNPIAGT
-1776 VAPSTTN
+1776 VTPSTTSS
-1783 NTTAPTVSLMNDLNT
+1783 TPAPTVSLTSDLNP
-1798 VDPFEFTD
+1798 VDPFEFAD
-1806 LSIVPD
+1806 LSKFPD

-1817 MVENAKV
+1817 MVENAKI

-1831 GIPRGTKLV
+1831 GLPRGTKLV
-1840 FIANNEWSSQ
+1840 FIANSEWSSQ

-1856 DSYNEGN
+1856 DRYNEGN

-1872 VHNATATTIT
+1872 VHNATATTMT

-1891 GVIPSTTK
+1891 GVMPSTTK
-1899 VRNTAIIR
+1899 VRNTAVIR
-1907 SHAIANPSNSGPYIV
+1907 NHAIANPSNSGPYIV
-1922 KESNGTILSTN
+1922 KESNGNILFTD
-1933 IESNPHSIIDVDA
+1933 IESNPYSIIDVDA

-1967 DSSGKHIRTNQTPG
+1967 DASGKHIRTNQTPG

-1999 TDVTEDKEGKTI
+1999 TDVTENKDGKTI
-2011 DQVDDAATFNS
+2011 DQVDDATAFNS
-2022 RTQGFNGTIQKILEL
+2022 RTQGFTETIQKILEL
-2037 VKGNQS
+2037 VAGNQS
-2043 TVKTVLKQMSDANS
+2043 AVKTVLKQMSDANS
-2057 KEHGINQRIPNSDE
+2057 KEHGINQRIPNSDG

-2084 RYALSLSNGN
+2084 RYALSFSNGN
-2094 VVLLLIDERNKP
+2094 VVLLLIDENNKP
-2106 VKKNGQS
+2106 VKKNGQP
-2113 LSWILANKESLA
+2113 LSWVLANKESLA

-2167 GKGTDLK
+2167 GKGADLK
-2174 QVYIKQAVDDG
+2174 QTYIKQAVDDG
-2185 ILYVKPVKTEFDIQ
+2185 ILFVKPVKTEFDIQ

-2208 KNKIAADNAARE
+2208 QDKIAADNAARE
-2220 QAAAQAVI
+2220 QAAAQAIV
-2228 NAHINPT
+2228 NEHINPT

-2300 TSNTGTTSLLH
+2300 TSSTGTTSLLH
-2311 TQGVIKTPQ
+2311 TQGVLKTPQ

-2339 NPTMSEKMK
+2339 NPAMSEKMK

-2353 KELFKEVL
+2353 KELFKDVL
-2361 SEQASENLYNAVNRL
+2361 SEQASENLYNAVSRL
-2376 RNSFAQEGWRIISN
+2376 RDSFAQEGWRIISN

-2411 IDSMG
+2411 IDGMG

-2557 VLEQKNKVN
+2557 VLEQENRVN
-2566 EYREALRN
+2566 EYREVLRN

-2598 LQDHQEGDF
+2598 LQDHEEGDF
-2607 REIASHG
+2607 REIARHG
-2614 LRALGALREGI
+2614 LRALGALGEGI
-2625 TESQQVQLDAF
+2625 TESQQAQLDAF
-2636 KEALSN
+2636 KGALSN
-2642 PDGVTVEDTSNINT
+2642 PDGVTVEDTSNT
-2656 KDSSITQEGRD
+2656 
-2667 IVEYKGVKYVVI
+2667 
-2679 DDLVDQSEITID
+2679 QSESNND
-2691 DLNTFRAVDYGY
+2691 
-2703 KSYAEAAQR
+2703 AA
-2712 EANRLEAELIPNDT
+2712 ND
-2726 MGYNMAIKQSEFDN
+2726 A
-2740 RIQDLQEKQKALK
+2740 
-2753 ESKKAEND
+2753 
-2761 PIINEV
+2761 IINEV
-2767 LEWAKNNWDGTGFSI
+2767 MEWAKNNWDGSTSSI

-2789 YLRADRIADYLKT
+2789 YNRATRIAEYLKA
-2802 QGFKGINTDISSQVA
+2802 QGFKGINTDTSSQTA

-2822 QDNTDNTNDNEPITD
+2822 QDNVDNTNDNEPVTD
-2837 EDINDENIPD
+2837 EDINDEDIPD

>member
-9 YDTVEDKWINYGSE
+9 YDTVEDKWIDYGSE

-47 LRYELSEPVSSSE
+47 LRYELSEPMSSME
-60 LLKISLGG
+60 LLTISLGG
-68 KPSRADSPAAKVYK
+68 KPSRADSPAAKAYE
-82 QTTGKSASK
+82 QMTGESASK

-113 INPAFDNSFYKSNP
+113 INPAFDNLFYRDNP
-127 KLRPSTAT
+127 NLRPSTAT
-135 FFSQYNRYYKFDTD
+135 FFPQYNRYYKFKDD

-154 NIKENYIGSAE
+154 DTKENSIGSAE

-191 KGGYDALTD
+191 QGGYDALTD
-200 DQKVSYETFYATKN
+200 EQKVSYETFYATKN
-214 KNMWAIKPSYDP
+214 QNMWAKKPSYDP
-226 TSPHV
+226 SSPHV

-248 YLEEMDVP
+248 YLEEMKVP
-256 EDSPFRSLAGMT
+256 EDSPLRSLAGMT

-279 QSVSDFF
+279 QSVAELF

-291 HYMLGYYSKVY
+291 HYMLGYYTKVY

-321 YARLKKNLADPNN
+321 YAMLKKDLGNPEIMREGVEDLLGLDKDGTPNK
-334 IRQGVQDIFGLEKN
+334 I
-348 GIANKTVS
+348 VS
-356 GIWGGIANL
+356 GIWGTLANW
-365 GNELISNYGV
+365 GNELVNNYGV
-375 QARNIFDDTKIENA
+375 QLKNTFDDSKIENA
-389 QRDRAKEI
+389 QRDRAKDMI
-397 VDSLSGKLAQ
+397 NSLSGKLAQ

-419 TKTYND
+419 TETYNK
-425 YLKNIG
+425 YLESIG
-431 FSEEKFDNLANNFY
+431 FSEVKFDNLANNFY
-445 SYYKEHDNLD
+445 PYYKEHDNLD
-455 LTVDQKR
+455 LTVDEKR
-462 DMYITFATEAEAL
+462 DMYITFATEVDAL

-490 IDATNQDT
+490 FDYENQGT
-498 LKKCGYAANN
+498 IKRCGYTLNN
-508 LGTTIVSTVANIGN
+508 LGTTVVSTVANIGN
-522 FAYEWNP
+522 FAWEWNP
-529 ATIIG
+529 ITMAG
-534 DIYSAA
+534 DIYDAA
-540 TNEGSFWNNLGDN
+540 TDEGGFWDNLGDN
-553 ISYRWEETLNNDF
+553 MSDRWEETLNNDF

-578 WTTSE
+578 WTTGE
-583 QERLEKL
+583 QERLESL

-597 LRKAGNENELRDINT
+597 LRKAGNENEFFDTSTI
-612 LYDLVPV
+612 YDVVPV
-619 TGYMMGASGGSYIIN
+619 AGYMIGSSGGSYIIN
-634 GVSKAMNALGTASKT
+634 GVSKAIQALGTASKT

-655 INQVVSKGAEAT
+655 MNQVVSTGVKATTFGA
-667 AFGVASR
+667 ASR
-674 ASIFTNKFLRGA
+674 AATFTSKFLGGT
-686 SKLLDASAPAIA
+686 SKILDASAPAIA

-713 AIKDAMSFVYKTDE
+713 AIKDAMSFVYRTDE
-727 KGNQVYN
+727 NGNQVYN

-751 KHDADQAK
+751 KHNADQAK
-759 LGENERIIINP
+759 LGENEHILIDP
-770 QFDAQVKSAL
+770 QFDAQVKEAL
-780 IKKYANEYIQEA
+780 IKKYADEYIQEA

-797 VNAGLTF
+797 INAGVTF
-804 GLTIIPDVHLSNTW
+804 GLTIVPDVHLSNTW

-831 ADMQNTMRKVFNMK
+831 AGVQNTMRKVFHMK

-853 SGVEKKN
+853 SGIERKG
-860 GKWYINGKK
+860 GKWYINGKR
-869 FNRKDLAKEYGKM
+869 FNYKDLAKEYGKM
-882 SAGGFV
+882 AAGGFV

-896 VAAGQGVQESMLHQ
+896 VAAGQGVQESMIHQ
-910 YIDQRFNKDATDA
+910 YIDQRFSKDATDA
-923 VSYDIDQVL
+923 VSYDVDQVI
-932 FAATQ
+932 FAAAQ
-937 HSGHALGEF
+937 HSGHAFGEY

-965 VNVKGLYREGMNS
+965 VNVRGLYREGMNS
-978 NTKTANFG
+978 NTKTTSFG

-999 YNLTFGAKDIINAEN
+999 YNLTFGAKDIISAEN

-1028 DTNGNNFLG
+1028 DTNGDNFLG
-1037 HIGGFL
+1037 HIGGFI
-1043 ELSKQEKQAIKNND
+1043 ELSKQEKEAIKNND

-1099 KDVTQEDIDN
+1099 KDVTQEDVDR
-1109 LHKVALQVQADREQG
+1109 LHQTALQVQAAREQG
-1124 LSIEEALSN
+1124 ASIEEALAN

-1145 IDIQALNTDIN
+1145 IDIQALNADIN

-1163 VQQLNDIRDNAKDM
+1163 VQQLNDLRDNAKDM

-1222 NQTKLLKKINS
+1222 SQTKLLKKINS
-1233 GIQFTE
+1233 DILFIE

-1244 TTLPLNSDAIT
+1244 TTLPSSSNAIT

-1270 IEKNKQSILN
+1270 IEKNKQSMMS
-1280 TKNLIFD
+1280 TKGLID
-1287 LKLQRQEAESTDEK
+1287 ELKVQRKNAESADEK
-1301 QYNTQAI
+1301 QQITQAI
-1308 KVLETLNSVPKT
+1308 KMLETLNSVPKT

-1329 NAWNELTEEQKEQ
+1329 NAWNELTEDQKAQ

-1367 LSTEQQAQVNTFL
+1367 LSAEQQAQVNTFL

-1387 NDNKAI
+1387 NDNKAV

-1406 NLNRL
+1406 NLKRL

-1421 SRGLQLLNKAVSD
+1421 SKGLQLLNKAVSD

-1450 LADELQY
+1450 LANELQY
-1457 YADTETDF
+1457 YADTETNF
-1465 NTDTGDMSIT
+1465 NTDTGDMVII
-1475 GKTYHNIEQ
+1475 GETYHNDDQ
-1484 KAYENFLKKYKEQYN
+1484 KAYENFLKKYKEKYN

-1504 ENAEELLAGLHEAIK
+1504 ENAEELLAGLHEAVK
-1519 DNTFYKQYQKN
+1519 DNKFYKQYQKN
-1530 TQELNRVNQDINQYV
+1530 TQELSRVSQDINQYV

-1570 MDTEN
+1570 MDAEN
-1575 LLSNLSNTDTQ
+1575 LLSNLSNTNLQ
-1586 TLENLKSYLED
+1586 TLEDLKSYLED

-1624 TNKKAAEERQ
+1624 ANKKAAEERQ
-1634 KQQEQHSEVK
+1634 KQQEQHPEVK

-1659 NNIVTY
+1659 NTIVTY
-1665 TSASQDNNMSA
+1665 TSASQDSNMTA
-1676 MRKLMDILGV
+1676 MRKLMDMLGV
-1686 KDSSNINNYTNE
+1686 KDSSNITNYTNE
-1698 VVSAFKSIIE
+1698 VVSAFKNIIE
-1708 LAINESDLKN
+1708 LAINEPELKD
-1718 MLAIVDSETAKY
+1718 MIARVDSETAKY

-1735 GKPKLGGQSYANLL
+1735 GKPKLGGQSYANLVL
-1749 LLTEYF
+1749 LAEYF

-1766 VPYQNPITGT
+1766 VPYQNPIAGT
-1776 VAPSTTN
+1776 VTPSTTSS
-1783 NTTAPTVSLMNDLNT
+1783 TPAPTVSLTSDLNP
-1798 VDPFEFTD
+1798 VDPFEFAD
-1806 LSIVPD
+1806 LSKFPD

-1831 GIPRGTKLV
+1831 GLPRGTKLV
-1840 FIANNEWSSQ
+1840 FIANSEWSSQ

-1856 DSYNEGN
+1856 DRYNEGN

-1872 VHNATATTIT
+1872 VHNATATTMT

-1891 GVIPSTTK
+1891 GVMPSTTK
-1899 VRNTAIIR
+1899 VRNTAVIR
-1907 SHAIANPSNSGPYIV
+1907 NHAIANPSNSGPYIV
-1922 KESNGTILSTN
+1922 KESNGNILSTD

-1967 DSSGKHIRTNQTPG
+1967 DASGKHIRTNQTPG

-1999 TDVTEDKEGKTI
+1999 TDVTENKAGKTI
-2011 DQVDDAATFNS
+2011 DQVDDATAFNS
-2022 RTQGFNGTIQKILEL
+2022 RTQGFTKTIQKSLEL
-2037 VKGNQS
+2037 VAGNQS
-2043 TVKTVLKQMSDANS
+2043 AVKIVLKQMSDANS
-2057 KEHGINQRIPNSDE
+2057 KEHGINQRIPNSDG

-2084 RYALSLSNGN
+2084 RYALSFSNGN
-2094 VVLLLIDERNKP
+2094 VVLLLIDENNKP
-2106 VKKNGQS
+2106 VKKNGQP
-2113 LSWILANKESLA
+2113 LSWVLANKESLA

-2167 GKGTDLK
+2167 GKGADLK
-2174 QVYIKQAVDDG
+2174 QTYIKQTVDDG
-2185 ILYVKPVKTEFDIQ
+2185 ILFVKPVKTEFDIQ

-2208 KNKIAADNAARE
+2208 QNKIAADNAARE
-2220 QAAAQAVI
+2220 QAAAQAVV
-2228 NAHINPT
+2228 NEHINPT

-2300 TSNTGTTSLLH
+2300 TSSTGTTSLLH
-2311 TQGVIKTPQ
+2311 TQGVLKTPQ

-2339 NPTMSEKMK
+2339 NPAMSEKMK

-2353 KELFKEVL
+2353 KELFKDVL
-2361 SEQASENLYNAVNRL
+2361 SEQASENLYNAVSRL
-2376 RNSFAQEGWRIISN
+2376 RDSFAQEGWRIISN

-2411 IDSMG
+2411 IDGMG

-2557 VLEQKNKVN
+2557 VLEQENKVN
-2566 EYREALRN
+2566 EYREVLRN

-2598 LQDHQEGDF
+2598 LQDHEEGDF
-2607 REIASHG
+2607 REIARHG
-2614 LRALGALREGI
+2614 LRALGALGEGI
-2625 TESQQVQLDAF
+2625 TESQQAQLDAF

-2642 PDGVTVEDTSNINT
+2642 PDGVTVEDTSNT
-2656 KDSSITQEGRD
+2656 
-2667 IVEYKGVKYVVI
+2667 
-2679 DDLVDQSEITID
+2679 QSESTND
-2691 DLNTFRAVDYGY
+2691 
-2703 KSYAEAAQR
+2703 AA
-2712 EANRLEAELIPNDT
+2712 ND
-2726 MGYNMAIKQSEFDN
+2726 A
-2740 RIQDLQEKQKALK
+2740 
-2753 ESKKAEND
+2753 
-2761 PIINEV
+2761 IINEV
-2767 LEWAKNNWDGTGFSI
+2767 MEWAKNNWDGSTSSI

-2789 YLRADRIADYLKT
+2789 YNRATRIADYLKA
-2802 QGFKGINTDISSQVA
+2802 QGFKGINTDTSSQIAV
-2817 AETAA
+2817 ETAA
-2822 QDNTDNTNDNEPITD
+2822 QDNVDNTNDNEPVTD
-2837 EDINDENIPD
+2837 EDINDKDIPD
-2847 AEDDE
+2847 AEEEDV
-2852 SATPDSYL
+2852 ATPDSYL
-2860 NNLTTQELLDKACGH
+2860 NFRTTQESIDNSCGH